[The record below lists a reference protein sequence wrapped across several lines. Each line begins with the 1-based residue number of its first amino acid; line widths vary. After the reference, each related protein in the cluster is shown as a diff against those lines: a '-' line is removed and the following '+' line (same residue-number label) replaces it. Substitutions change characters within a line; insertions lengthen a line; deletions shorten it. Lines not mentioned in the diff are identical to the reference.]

1 MAKRVIRRTVLTV
14 LTLSI
19 VAGCGRQV
27 SQKPPLPPLLP
38 DLQATGPATKPV
50 PRPWVSAALDKTG
63 GMPTWTGCTKLDFAA
78 VVTAYRRDGS
88 FYLTEHD
95 FAVCP
100 WSDAIRVTAREPA
113 AKFVWQ
119 VVGAQYHTAGGDQRL
134 DVSPVSA
141 FYRDYAEV
149 VYHIVTAPVRLLER
163 NAVFTRQ
170 PAAVQTGGQW
180 YEPIEA
186 KFRGE
191 EIVTKEK
198 KREKIVVIE
207 PYWTQG
213 IYFQNRDSLL
223 VDLIWLA
230 NPAAQ
235 RFLLVRGYD
244 YASIKKEG
252 VLIPTKIEIFK
263 SGPDA
268 LPGERLAV
276 IDLKQ

>member
-1 MAKRVIRRTVLTV
+1 
-14 LTLSI
+14 
-19 VAGCGRQV
+19 
-27 SQKPPLPPLLP
+27 LPPPIP
-38 DLQATGPATKPV
+38 DLQATGPAAKPV
-50 PRPWVSAALDKTG
+50 PRPWVEAALDKTG
-63 GMPTWTGCTKLDFAA
+63 GMPTWTRCTKLDFEA
-78 VVTAYRRDGS
+78 VVTAYYRDGG

-95 FAVCP
+95 FEVCP

-119 VVGAQYHTAGGDQRL
+119 VVSGQYHMVGGDRRL

-141 FYRDYAEV
+141 FYRDYAEAV
-149 VYHIVTAPVRLLER
+149 HHIVTAPVRMLER
-163 NAVFTRQ
+163 NVVLTRR

-186 KFRGE
+186 KFRAE
-191 EIVTKEK
+191 EVVTKEK
-198 KREKIVVIE
+198 EREKIVVIE

-213 IYFQNRDSLL
+213 IYFQGRDSLL
-223 VDLIWLA
+223 VDMIWLA

-235 RFLLVRGYD
+235 KSLIVRGYD
-244 YASIKKEG
+244 YATIGKDG
-252 VLIPTKIEIFK
+252 VLIPTKIEIFQ